1 MRFLAILAVL
11 LATALAFPRLGL
23 HEGYTRMVFD
33 LEGNAT
39 YQLSQGDAT
48 LTIRFQGMAP
58 TAADTEVDS
67 PQVASYQVV
76 TSNNSATVYVRLKPK
91 VSIKTT
97 LIKDDQGRRLVV
109 DLVSADPSKLDL
121 SSPSKLDLTP
131 ALNRPKSA
139 PPKTQAPPKIVVLDP
154 GHGGIDSGAVGFV
167 VEKEATLDV
176 ALRVRQILQGEGIQV
191 VMTRSADTQLSTDKR
206 TDLGMRANMAN
217 SKRSL
222 FVAIHVNS
230 SPSDTAQGIETYYF
244 GDTIDPGLRAQ
255 VIQENGGGALGQQL
269 TQEAQS
275 VANQINSDLIGKVN
289 LLYSRRLA
297 AFIQNSLVDSTGAI
311 NRGTHSAPFYV
322 IRKARIP
329 AILVE
334 VGFTSNPSEG
344 KKLETSNYREN
355 IAQAIAA
362 GILRFLNNGAS
373 ASR

>member
-1 MRFLAILAVL
+1 
-11 LATALAFPRLGL
+11 
-23 HEGYTRMVFD
+23 
-33 LEGNAT
+33 
-39 YQLSQGDAT
+39 
-48 LTIRFQGMAP
+48 
-58 TAADTEVDS
+58 
-67 PQVASYQVV
+67 
-76 TSNNSATVYVRLKPK
+76 

-109 DLVSADPSKLDL
+109 DLVSAD
-121 SSPSKLDLTP
+121 PSKLDLTP

-230 SPSDTAQGIETYYF
+230 SPSGAAQGIETYYF
-244 GDTIDPGLRAQ
+244 GDTIDPSLRAQ

-269 TQEAQS
+269 TREAQS

-297 AFIQNSLVDSTGAI
+297 ASIQNSLVDSTGAI
-311 NRGTHSAPFYV
+311 NRGIHSAPFYV

-329 AILVE
+329 AILIE